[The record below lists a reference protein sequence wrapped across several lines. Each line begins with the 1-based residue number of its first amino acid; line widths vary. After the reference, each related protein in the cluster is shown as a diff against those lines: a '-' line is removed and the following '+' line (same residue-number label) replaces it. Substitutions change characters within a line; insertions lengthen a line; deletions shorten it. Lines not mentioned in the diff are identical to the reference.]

1 MNFTSVKK
9 IHKTKVA
16 LNYEKIKRNLGHGR
30 LLDKMKTIGDCKFN
44 LSISQNAVNNSG

>member
-30 LLDKMKTIGDCKFN
+30 LLDKKKTIGGYNFYTQPTGIGLKRY
-44 LSISQNAVNNSG
+44 